1 MALLACESFD
11 TFNSN
16 AQGLTKYAAFNTN
29 SFPTGITDLGTRTS
43 ALGVLLTTKVL
54 PTSGATCIIGME
66 YFTPTVSPAQ
76 DLFRVQ
82 EGATVHMT
90 LTTDAS
96 GHLIVKQ
103 GSGTTLL
110 TSTNTMTT
118 ATWYYIEFKVK
129 IDNTTGTYEVRVNE
143 SSTNWGPP
151 ATGVDTQNG
160 GTATW
165 NTFTLLGSANS
176 PIFDDLTICD
186 GSGSLNNDF
195 LGITKVQAKLPSTGN
210 GSNTDFTTSTGT
222 DHGALVDENPPNTT
236 DYNFSAT
243 VNQRDTYNYPA
254 FGCTGTVRGVQVCP
268 YVLKTDA
275 GARTATT
282 VVRQG
287 STNYD
292 GGTAFTPPAAFGY
305 MPQIWETDPST
316 GPSAWTTSGVD
327 AAEFGV
333 KVVT

>member
-1 MALLACESFD
+1 MALLLAESFD
-11 TFNSN
+11 HCNSN
-16 AQGLTKYAAFNTN
+16 AVFQTKYAAFTTN
-29 SFPTGITDLGTRTS
+29 SFQVGITDNGTRTS

-54 PTSGATCIIGME
+54 ATSGAVCIIGME
-66 YFTPTVSPAQ
+66 YFTPTTFPAQ
-76 DLFRVQ
+76 DFFRVQ
-82 EGATVHMT
+82 EGATVHMI
-90 LTTDAS
+90 LATDAS
-96 GHLIVKQ
+96 GHLLVKHGA
-103 GSGTTLL
+103 GSTLL

-143 SSTNWGPP
+143 TSTNWGPP
-151 ATGVDTQNG
+151 ATSQDTQNG

-165 NTFTLLGSANS
+165 NTVTILGSANN
-176 PIFDDLTICD
+176 PIYDDLTICD

-195 LGITKVQAKLPSTGN
+195 LGITKVQMKLPSTGN
-210 GSNTDFTTSTGT
+210 GGNTDFSLSTGT

-236 DYNFSAT
+236 DYNFSST
-243 VNQRDTYNYPA
+243 VGHRDTYNYPA
-254 FGCTGTVRGVQVCP
+254 FGCTGTVRGVQIVP

-275 GARTATT
+275 GARTAMT
-282 VVRQG
+282 VVRQS

-292 GGTAFTPPAAFGY
+292 GGTAFTPPASFGY
-305 MPQIWETDPST
+305 QPQIWETDPST
-316 GPSAWTTSGVD
+316 GPSAWTASGVD